1 MSLDLINHK
10 LTTSTTDEYGVIT
23 WSNPAVDVQINS
35 KGQVFKYGEIYKGN
49 TNSSRNGVYYYIN
62 YQCNPKKQATI
73 PFSSLYSR
81 MVLGV
86 KLGTKTIKLKDKS
99 KGYLISNTDVVK
111 VICNRKTGK
120 TVDYIN
126 NSVLP
131 KELKTKESTTL
142 VSSQQVLIENQEDDT
157 AVLDLSTLSKED
169 ATHYNAVNSQLYL
182 NRGNCWFYY
191 SEASAEWC
199 KSGNK
204 EAWILE
210 TTQPI
215 GKKAEPKQTTLTV
228 NTPKIEMKLNSNKQY
243 YTLYEAKNEHTTE
256 DGAVFPTKELA
267 EWHQTKVT
275 KGKGNAQV
283 VLDYNGGYVLAE
295 QIYLQEVVYNKAKP
309 YTNFIDVLNNNQGIV
324 SVVQEEHCKFDK
336 LDNEHGLST
345 VQLNLFGL
353 DKAINLSC
361 TKVQAEKINTSLNKY
376 SEAFSKLEDEHKTL
390 KDLLKQV
397 S

>member
-10 LTTSTTDEYGVIT
+10 LTTSTTDKNGVI
-23 WSNPAVDVQINS
+23 WWNNPAVLVKINS
-35 KGQVFKYGEIYKGN
+35 KGEVYDNNGN
-49 TNSSRNGVYYYIN
+49 KVKPYNGVRKRYRIDMSN
-62 YQCNPKKQATI
+62 NGVCFKHPTTFKSL
-73 PFSSLYSR
+73 FSR
-81 MVLGV
+81 IVLGV
-86 KLGTKTIKLKDKS
+86 KLGGANTFVLKDATKGFIENNVEIVTIGTLGKGVMKSNLSKYIKVISLHKDGLTAKEISNVVGVTTITIRKWIKEAEGTDKQDYQSTYNSSFKETPKQLVLESTQEDVS
-99 KGYLISNTDVVK
+99 KGVSMSINTTD
-111 VICNRKTGK
+111 NT
-120 TVDYIN
+120 
-126 NSVLP
+126 
-131 KELKTKESTTL
+131 TK
-142 VSSQQVLIENQEDDT
+142 Q
-157 AVLDLSTLSKED
+157 
-169 ATHYNAVNSQLYL
+169 
-182 NRGNCWFYY
+182 F
-191 SEASAEWC
+191 
-199 KSGNK
+199 
-204 EAWILE
+204 
-210 TTQPI
+210 
-215 GKKAEPKQTTLTV
+215 
-228 NTPKIEMKLNSNKQY
+228 

-309 YTNFIDVLNNNQGIV
+309 YTNFIDVLNNNQGIA

-336 LDNEHGLST
+336 LDNEHGLSP

-353 DKAINLSC
+353 DKVINLSC

>member
-10 LTTSTTDEYGVIT
+10 LTTSTTDSSGVVT
-23 WSNPAVDVQINS
+23 WSNPNVNVKITSNGIVIGKKGLKVPCSNGAYSVGLKKPDGKWKSWAAV
-35 KGQVFKYGEIYKGN
+35 
-49 TNSSRNGVYYYIN
+49 
-62 YQCNPKKQATI
+62 
-73 PFSSLYSR
+73 FSSLYSR
-81 MVLGV
+81 MVLGL
-86 KLGTKTIKLKDKS
+86 KLQGSTLILKDLS
-99 KGYLISNTDVVK
+99 KGYVDGNVSIVSLTEVSQ
-111 VICNRKTGK
+111 CKTGK
-120 TVDYIN
+120 MYGHTVKKGSLDT
-126 NSVLP
+126 P
-131 KELKTKESTTL
+131 KELPTK
-142 VSSQQVLIENQEDDT
+142 
-157 AVLDLSTLSKED
+157 KED
-169 ATHYNAVNSQLYL
+169 IEKL
-182 NRGNCWFYY
+182 
-191 SEASAEWC
+191 
-199 KSGNK
+199 
-204 EAWILE
+204 
-210 TTQPI
+210 I
-215 GKKAEPKQTTLTV
+215 GAH
-228 NTPKIEMKLNSNKQY
+228 KQY

-324 SVVQEEHCKFDK
+324 SVVQEEHCVFDK

-353 DKAINLSC
+353 DKVINLPC

>member
-1 MSLDLINHK
+1 MVALLQPKDARYKPYSIYIK
-10 LTTSTTDEYGVIT
+10 S
-23 WSNPAVDVQINS
+23 
-35 KGQVFKYGEIYKGN
+35 GEKWRAYSAGFN
-49 TNSSRNGVYYYIN
+49 
-62 YQCNPKKQATI
+62 
-73 PFSSLYSR
+73 SLYSR

-86 KLGTKTIKLKDKS
+86 KLGTKTIKLKDS
-99 KGYLISNTDVVK
+99 TKGYLEGNIEVV
-111 VICNRKTGK
+111 
-120 TVDYIN
+120 
-126 NSVLP
+126 
-131 KELKTKESTTL
+131 TL
-142 VSSQQVLIENQEDDT
+142 
-157 AVLDLSTLSKED
+157 
-169 ATHYNAVNSQLYL
+169 HYNARTKGVDT
-182 NRGNCWFYY
+182 
-191 SEASAEWC
+191 
-199 KSGNK
+199 KVHK
-204 EAWILE
+204 ELSNI
-210 TTQPI
+210 
-215 GKKAEPKQTTLTV
+215 
-228 NTPKIEMKLNSNKQY
+228 TPKAQETPMKDLLDEQIKTQAEQKLF

-336 LDNEHGLST
+336 LDDEHGLSS

-353 DKAINLSC
+353 DKVINLSC
-361 TKVQAEKINTSLNKY
+361 TKLQAEKINTSLNKY

>member
-10 LTTSTTDEYGVIT
+10 LTTSTTDSKGVTT
-23 WSNPAVDVQINS
+23 WSNPVVKDTINS
-35 KGQVFKYGEIYKGN
+35 KGEVFNKDGKKKAKMASGCYNLTMVGVKGSCPASF
-49 TNSSRNGVYYYIN
+49 NSM
-62 YQCNPKKQATI
+62 
-73 PFSSLYSR
+73 FSR
-81 MVLGV
+81 MVLG
-86 KLGTKTIKLKDKS
+86 IKLQGSTLKKKS
-99 KGYLISNTDVVK
+99 DAVGYLPENMEVVPLTEINLKRNQK
-111 VICNRKTGK
+111 VGQHAK
-120 TVDYIN
+120 VHQ
-126 NSVLP
+126 
-131 KELKTKESTTL
+131 EHLKVAQK
-142 VSSQQVLIENQEDDT
+142 Q
-157 AVLDLSTLSKED
+157 LS
-169 ATHYNAVNSQLYL
+169 
-182 NRGNCWFYY
+182 
-191 SEASAEWC
+191 
-199 KSGNK
+199 
-204 EAWILE
+204 LE
-210 TTQPI
+210 
-215 GKKAEPKQTTLTV
+215 
-228 NTPKIEMKLNSNKQY
+228 TPKIEMKPNSNKQY

-336 LDNEHGLST
+336 LDNEHGLSP

-353 DKAINLSC
+353 DKVINLPC
-361 TKVQAEKINTSLNKY
+361 TKLQAEKINTSLNKY

>member
-1 MSLDLINHK
+1 MSFDLINHK
-10 LTTSTTDEYGVIT
+10 LTTSTTDSKGVTT
-23 WSNPAVDVQINS
+23 WSNPVVKDTINS
-35 KGQVFKYGEIYKGN
+35 KGEVFNKYGKKKAKTVSGCYSLIMVGVKGSYPASF
-49 TNSSRNGVYYYIN
+49 NSI
-62 YQCNPKKQATI
+62 
-73 PFSSLYSR
+73 FSR
-81 MVLGV
+81 MVLG
-86 KLGTKTIKLKDKS
+86 IKLQGSTLKKKS
-99 KGYLISNTDVVK
+99 NTVGYLPENMEVVPLTEINLKRNQK
-111 VICNRKTGK
+111 VGQHAK
-120 TVDYIN
+120 
-126 NSVLP
+126 LHQ
-131 KELKTKESTTL
+131 EHLKVAQK
-142 VSSQQVLIENQEDDT
+142 Q
-157 AVLDLSTLSKED
+157 LS
-169 ATHYNAVNSQLYL
+169 
-182 NRGNCWFYY
+182 
-191 SEASAEWC
+191 
-199 KSGNK
+199 
-204 EAWILE
+204 LE
-210 TTQPI
+210 
-215 GKKAEPKQTTLTV
+215 
-228 NTPKIEMKLNSNKQY
+228 TPKIEMKPNSNKQY

-336 LDNEHGLST
+336 LDDEHGLSP

-353 DKAINLSC
+353 DKVINLSC

>member
-10 LTTSTTDEYGVIT
+10 LTTSTTDSKGVTT
-23 WSNPAVDVQINS
+23 WSNPVVKDTINS
-35 KGQVFKYGEIYKGN
+35 KGEVFSKFGKKKTKGVSGHYSI
-49 TNSSRNGVYYYIN
+49 TLLGVKGSIPASFNSM
-62 YQCNPKKQATI
+62 
-73 PFSSLYSR
+73 FSR
-81 MVLGV
+81 MVLG
-86 KLGTKTIKLKDKS
+86 IKLQGSTLKKKS
-99 KGYLISNTDVVK
+99 NTVGYLPENMEVVPLTEINLKRNQK
-111 VICNRKTGK
+111 VGQHAK
-120 TVDYIN
+120 VHQ
-126 NSVLP
+126 
-131 KELKTKESTTL
+131 EHLKVAQK
-142 VSSQQVLIENQEDDT
+142 Q
-157 AVLDLSTLSKED
+157 LS
-169 ATHYNAVNSQLYL
+169 
-182 NRGNCWFYY
+182 
-191 SEASAEWC
+191 
-199 KSGNK
+199 
-204 EAWILE
+204 LE
-210 TTQPI
+210 
-215 GKKAEPKQTTLTV
+215 
-228 NTPKIEMKLNSNKQY
+228 TPKIEMKPNSNKQY
-243 YTLYEAKNEHTTE
+243 YTVYEAMNEHTTE

-283 VLDYNGGYVLAE
+283 VLDYNGGFVLAE

-353 DKAINLSC
+353 GKVINIPC

>member
-10 LTTSTTDEYGVIT
+10 LTTSTTDENGVIT
-23 WSNPAVDVQINS
+23 WSNPCVKDTINS
-35 KGQVFKYGEIYKGN
+35 KGEVFSKYGKKKPKGVSGCYSI
-49 TNSSRNGVYYYIN
+49 TLLGVKGGAPASFNSM
-62 YQCNPKKQATI
+62 
-73 PFSSLYSR
+73 FSR
-81 MVLGV
+81 MVLG
-86 KLGTKTIKLKDKS
+86 IKLQGSTLKKKS
-99 KGYLISNTDVVK
+99 DAVGYLPENMEVVPLTETNLKRNQK
-111 VICNRKTGK
+111 V
-120 TVDYIN
+120 
-126 NSVLP
+126 
-131 KELKTKESTTL
+131 
-142 VSSQQVLIENQEDDT
+142 
-157 AVLDLSTLSKED
+157 
-169 ATHYNAVNSQLYL
+169 THKQL
-182 NRGNCWFYY
+182 
-191 SEASAEWC
+191 
-199 KSGNK
+199 
-204 EAWILE
+204 
-210 TTQPI
+210 
-215 GKKAEPKQTTLTV
+215 TLTV
-228 NTPKIEMKLNSNKQY
+228 NTPEIEVKLNSNKQY

-336 LDNEHGLST
+336 LDNEHGLSA

>member
-10 LTTSTTDEYGVIT
+10 LTTSTTDENGVIT
-23 WSNPAVDVQINS
+23 WSNPAVDVKINS

-49 TNSSRNGVYYYIN
+49 TNRSKNGVCYSIN

-142 VSSQQVLIENQEDDT
+142 VNTPQGLIETRDIDT
-157 AVLDLSTLSKED
+157 T
-169 ATHYNAVNSQLYL
+169 
-182 NRGNCWFYY
+182 
-191 SEASAEWC
+191 
-199 KSGNK
+199 GNK
-204 EAWILE
+204 
-210 TTQPI
+210 QF
-215 GKKAEPKQTTLTV
+215 
-228 NTPKIEMKLNSNKQY
+228 

-309 YTNFIDVLNNNQGIV
+309 YTNFIDVLNNNQGTV
-324 SVVQEEHCKFDK
+324 SVVQDEHCKFDK
-336 LDNEHGLST
+336 LDNEHGFRSEICFMTLRK
-345 VQLNLFGL
+345 QLPEQVSKHQAQKIQGALERYSDSVKVLDESIVGL
-353 DKAINLSC
+353 
-361 TKVQAEKINTSLNKY
+361 
-376 SEAFSKLEDEHKTL
+376 EA
-390 KDLLKQV
+390 LLKQV
-397 S
+397 K